1 MKKLILLSALLL
13 FSFNGWAEEVP
24 MYETITDNVP
34 KIGITAEVYL
44 GDQMLE
50 QRTGDYRECITPKN
64 DIFLDVRGMV
74 YHFLSKKGL
83 CKNSADS
90 VYYYANYTLY
100 SGCRGNENVGTCINL
115 TTPVLLKEKDT
126 SYELHIGFRGY
137 KFDKRGKIENID
149 KNDIEINDRWFLYQR
164 DSFQQTIEYAG
175 KSGNILKFVYS
186 EFTKGLARDAFN
198 REFQVDLDEGNVLAF
213 KGALIEIESA
223 TNINIRYKVIRNFR
237 D

>member
-1 MKKLILLSALLL
+1 MKRVTLLLILSYLAPY
-13 FSFNGWAEEVP
+13 AIAQEVP
-24 MYETITDNVP
+24 LYETITDNVP
-34 KIGITAEVYL
+34 KIGITTEVYL

-50 QRTGDYRECITPKN
+50 QRTGDYRECIIPKN
-64 DIFLDVRGMV
+64 SYEPRASYRI
-74 YHFLSKKGL
+74 KAKQPL
-83 CKNSADS
+83 CKRDADS
-90 VYYYANYTLY
+90 EFYHPNYFIVESCAGSQVPSCTMFV
-100 SGCRGNENVGTCINL
+100 RFF
-115 TTPVLLKEKDT
+115 EKKDK
-126 SYELHIGFRGY
+126 YEIHICVSQMMGQGGFCHRKLQIKDIY
-137 KFDKRGKIENID
+137 
-149 KNDIEINDRWFLYQR
+149 KNDIEIKDHYFIYTK

-198 REFQVDLDEGNVLAF
+198 REFQVDLNEGNVLAF